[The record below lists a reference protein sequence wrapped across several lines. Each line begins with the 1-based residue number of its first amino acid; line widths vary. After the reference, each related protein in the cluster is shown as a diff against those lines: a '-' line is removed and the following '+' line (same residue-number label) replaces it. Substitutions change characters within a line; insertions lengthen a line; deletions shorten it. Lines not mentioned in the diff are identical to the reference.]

1 MIKKVITLFVLVTCL
16 LSCTKDSELPLD
28 EQGEVESSTE
38 AIAPEGEDASG
49 ALQATFRLA
58 SWNIRIFSN
67 NSRDDTELRQI
78 SQILIEYD
86 FVAILE
92 LRDEAVL
99 QRTLVML
106 AGMGRDYD
114 YQISEPVGRGVKER
128 YAYLYD
134 AALVEVV
141 EAGQIYDDPQ
151 DLFIREPYYATFR
164 ASQFDFTIIAIHVI
178 WGDTVAQR
186 RAEILQLDDVYRAVQ
201 DRDPLEQDILLVG
214 DFNREPDDTESYA
227 DLTEIDSM
235 IALFNLPQRSHIK
248 DTSLYDNIWMQTH
261 YVTEYTGTSGIDRF
275 DEIAFNNNDELAN
288 LAVSDHRPVW
298 AEFRIDMDDDHPS
311 GTSGVTVVVGDPD
324 QPVATAGGKININT
338 ATKAELMTLDGIGEV
353 LADRII
359 AGRPYERVEDLL
371 RISGIG
377 SKTLAKIRDK
387 VTVSAT
393 ECARSALP
401 SQATLAIDRYGGRY
415 GRQSPLRSYLPSL
428 RLRSLCPLRS
438 ADGVGGRGIESQLV
452 KCAGFFPP
460 PAGSERLW

>member
-1 MIKKVITLFVLVTCL
+1 MIKKVITIFVLVTCL

-38 AIAPEGEDASG
+38 AISPEREDDSGEPAS
-49 ALQATFRLA
+49 TFRLA

-78 SQILIEYD
+78 AQILIEYD
-86 FVAILE
+86 FVAIVE
-92 LRDEAVL
+92 LRDEAVVR
-99 QRTLVML
+99 RTEVML

-114 YQISEPVGRGVKER
+114 YQISEPVGRGIKER

-134 AALVEVV
+134 VALVEVV
-141 EAGQIYDDPQ
+141 EAGQICDDPE

-164 ASQFDFTIIAIHVI
+164 AGQFDFTIIAIHVI
-178 WGDTVAQR
+178 WGDTVGER
-186 RAEILQLDDVYRAVQ
+186 RAEILQLDEVYHAVQ
-201 DRDPLEQDILLVG
+201 DANPFEQDILPVG

-227 DLTEIDSM
+227 DLTAIPS
-235 IALFNLPQRSHIK
+235 IISLFTLPQKSHIK
-248 DTSLYDNIWMQTH
+248 DSSLYDNIWFQVNF
-261 YVTEYTGTSGIDRF
+261 VTEYIGTSGIYRF
-275 DEIAFNNNDELAN
+275 DETLFANDDRAAS

-371 RISGIG
+371 RILGIG
-377 SKTLAKIRDK
+377 SKTLTKIRDK

-393 ECARSALP
+393 ECARFRYARI
-401 SQATLAIDRYGGRY
+401 LA
-415 GRQSPLRSYLPSL
+415 
-428 RLRSLCPLRS
+428 
-438 ADGVGGRGIESQLV
+438 
-452 KCAGFFPP
+452 
-460 PAGSERLW
+460 